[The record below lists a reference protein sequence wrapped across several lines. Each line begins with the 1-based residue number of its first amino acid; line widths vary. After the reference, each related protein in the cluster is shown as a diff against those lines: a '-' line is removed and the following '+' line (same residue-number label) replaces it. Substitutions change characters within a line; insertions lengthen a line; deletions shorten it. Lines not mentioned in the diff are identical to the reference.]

1 MNQRT
6 LFLLL
11 SLFVG
16 WASVNQKTSAT
27 PTVYSQ
33 LCELNKYW
41 VQHPIADVALQQS
54 YEFADHEALIRY
66 HLMNVEYVLRHNAA
80 SNLSAEQKNNRT
92 KALNILHDYWMAG
105 VFPKNTHHS
114 ITIPYFIDDFNTA
127 CAVGHLI
134 RETGYETVACKI
146 ADEMNYAYIE
156 QMPYKEL
163 PIWANKMGF
172 TVDELKWIQ
181 PAYSPPIRIENSIT
195 KADCNS
201 TNGAID
207 ATIVENG
214 TGVPISIYPQKWY
227 SLKGSTVG
235 FVGQTE
241 DLTNKPAGLYK
252 VDVLIGDGMFPVVY
266 NLIGLDNDSDIAIN
280 ATVQNETCLGSA
292 DGQINIAINGGT
304 PPYDVRWYNQGG
316 QVVGSGAV
324 LSNLS
329 AGNTGIIMY
338 EVNVPQYIVEVTDA
352 EGCKKF
358 GQFDISYDHYSDY
371 GYVSTTEAACGTNN
385 GVITINYPPENGSIV
400 WLHDANLTSNIANN
414 LAAGVY
420 TVAVTNEWGCEY
432 VQQVIVN
439 SVGMSGFLWDKLTV
453 SPDYCGQKVGSIS
466 ITHQEG
472 NTYNWSHDVNLHLN
486 HADSLVAGNYTVTVT
501 LPNGCKAVQYVA
513 INNHNNINTSSIEL
527 TNANSLAGT
536 LGSASLAIYEE
547 VGHSYSYAW
556 QHNAGLNSATA
567 TGLQPGIYSLTITD
581 ETTGCSLEQ
590 TFEVYDEVQLSSG
603 IGSSNLDL
611 QPIVTTTNETLY
623 LDYSYTGASAL
634 QLNVFDVMGRQ
645 VASKSLGVGSGFNR
659 VSLPIESLPSGVYL
673 LSLSSS
679 KGQQVVKWVK

>member
-16 WASVNQKTSAT
+16 LASAKQTASAT

-66 HLMNVEYVLRHNAA
+66 HLMNVEYVLRHHAA

-201 TNGAID
+201 NNGAID

-214 TGVPISIYPQKWY
+214 TGVPISTYPQKWY
-227 SLKGSTVG
+227 SLKGNTVG
-235 FVGQTE
+235 FVGETE
-241 DLTNKPAGLYK
+241 DLANKPAGLYK

-266 NLIGLDNDSDIAIN
+266 DLIGLDNDSDIAIN
-280 ATVQNETCLGSA
+280 AAVQNETCLGSA
-292 DGQINIAINGGT
+292 DGQINISINGGT

-338 EVNVPQYIVEVTDA
+338 EVNVPQYTVEVTDA
-352 EGCKKF
+352 EGCKKL
-358 GQFDISYDHYSDY
+358 GQYDVFYDHYSDY
-371 GYVSTTEAACGTNN
+371 GYASTTGRDRKSTR
-385 GVITINYPPENGSIV
+385 
-400 WLHDANLTSNIANN
+400 
-414 LAAGVY
+414 
-420 TVAVTNEWGCEY
+420 
-432 VQQVIVN
+432 
-439 SVGMSGFLWDKLTV
+439 
-453 SPDYCGQKVGSIS
+453 
-466 ITHQEG
+466 
-472 NTYNWSHDVNLHLN
+472 
-486 HADSLVAGNYTVTVT
+486 
-501 LPNGCKAVQYVA
+501 
-513 INNHNNINTSSIEL
+513 
-527 TNANSLAGT
+527 
-536 LGSASLAIYEE
+536 
-547 VGHSYSYAW
+547 
-556 QHNAGLNSATA
+556 LNS
-567 TGLQPGIYSLTITD
+567 SH
-581 ETTGCSLEQ
+581 
-590 TFEVYDEVQLSSG
+590 
-603 IGSSNLDL
+603 
-611 QPIVTTTNETLY
+611 
-623 LDYSYTGASAL
+623 
-634 QLNVFDVMGRQ
+634 
-645 VASKSLGVGSGFNR
+645 
-659 VSLPIESLPSGVYL
+659 
-673 LSLSSS
+673 
-679 KGQQVVKWVK
+679 